1 MRWEKWSILDLFR
14 VHGWP
19 YRAKNGVHVLWIF
32 PLFLVFFVYLLT
44 IFTPC
49 FQPVL
54 LSIFMYFFIFYY
66 KKAQHSTQHTQN
78 TTTHT
83 CTPATDRDLESGL
96 STSHT
101 RKTRENA
108 WKRQSQGNL
117 WQGLVPILTGKSFVC
132 GKVAKDGSN
141 HLVAGSLRSFPR
153 FQGKSA
159 WLEESTTCCSRPI
172 LKLLM
177 DKNPM
182 VTPGEPLEQVITPRG
197 PFMVSLNL
205 TMRDEPNIGLRSCM
219 DCSKIPWIPDKKCE
233 VLSRETLFHLIGPL
247 MNERSYSVKQCFS
260 G

>member
-1 MRWEKWSILDLFR
+1 MPKKETMFCDFSQCFSCFLCICSRLLDHVFSLFYC
-14 VHGWP
+14 P
-19 YRAKNGVHVLWIF
+19 YLCISS
-32 PLFLVFFVYLLT
+32 Y
-44 IFTPC
+44 FTT
-49 FQPVL
+49 
-54 LSIFMYFFIFYY
+54 

-159 WLEESTTCCSRPI
+159 
-172 LKLLM
+172 
-177 DKNPM
+177 
-182 VTPGEPLEQVITPRG
+182 
-197 PFMVSLNL
+197 
-205 TMRDEPNIGLRSCM
+205 
-219 DCSKIPWIPDKKCE
+219 
-233 VLSRETLFHLIGPL
+233 
-247 MNERSYSVKQCFS
+247 
-260 G
+260 